1 VKPSDPSLT
10 VSTDEAARVRALFE
24 PLRSAPVSVPDAETA
39 QAERDALLP
48 FIERGIAD
56 IPEQRAARER
66 ARRRAWLMAAAGA
79 VLVLGGS
86 AVGVHRFWGG
96 GNTTALA
103 GSQFSDSGA
112 FVGDAAFTTPTNSSA
127 RVVTEGGVRVD
138 VAPATRARVVASAA
152 GANSAGPNAAPAVE
166 KGARVDLFD
175 GSVTLDVPKQAPGSS
190 VRVIT
195 PEATVT
201 VHGTHFTVAYD
212 ARSESRLTCVRV
224 EHGKVSV
231 ERRTAEGLRSEVLTD
246 GQSSGCADSASAP
259 GAEAATAQAATE
271 GVTGARAV
279 PAPGSRTGSHAPG
292 ARSTLA
298 QENALLRD
306 ALAAEQS
313 GDFARAERKLRLLV
327 SKYPQSSLSQ
337 EARRALSR
345 VEKERAAR

>member
-1 VKPSDPSLT
+1 MKPSDPSLT

-48 FIERGIAD
+48 FLERGIAN

-86 AVGVHRFWGG
+86 ALGVHHFWGR
-96 GNTTALA
+96 GNTTVA
-103 GSQFSDSGA
+103 GSQPSESGA
-112 FVGDAAFTTPTNSSA
+112 FVGDAAFTTPANSSA

-152 GANSAGPNAAPAVE
+152 GAAPNTASAGE

-212 ARSESRLTCVRV
+212 ARGETKLTCVRV

-231 ERRTAEGLRSEVLTD
+231 ERRTHEGLRSEMLTD
-246 GQSSGCADSASAP
+246 GQSSGCADSASAQ
-259 GAEAATAQAATE
+259 GAEAATDQAAPE
-271 GVTGARAV
+271 GVTGAPAV
-279 PAPGSRTGSHAPG
+279 PAPGSRSGSHAPG

>member
-1 VKPSDPSLT
+1 MKPSDPSLT

-24 PLRSAPVSVPDAETA
+24 PLRSAPVSVPDAETT

-48 FIERGIAD
+48 FLERGIAD

-86 AVGVHRFWGG
+86 AVGAHHFWGG
-96 GNTTALA
+96 GNTTVA
-103 GSQFSDSGA
+103 GSQPSESGA

-152 GANSAGPNAAPAVE
+152 GANAVAPTPASAGE

-212 ARSESRLTCVRV
+212 ARRESKLTCVRV

-231 ERRTAEGLRSEVLTD
+231 ERRTAEGLRTEMLID
-246 GQSSGCADSASAP
+246 GQSSGCGDSASVQ
-259 GAEAATAQAATE
+259 GAEAATDQAAPE
-271 GVTGARAV
+271 GVTGARAL

-306 ALAAEQS
+306 ALAAEQL